1 MGMRHSLNPGP
12 FNNKEHMLITIMA
25 NVGFNT
31 PYTDNI
37 ILSQYLPIY
46 FNQSFASSFSYQILI
61 GLGTNFVGYGLAG
74 LSRKFLVYPSYTVW
88 PTSLVTIALNKAF
101 HTETNV
107 PVAGPFNKTYT
118 WSRMKFFAI
127 AFFGMFAYFWLPDFL
142 FPALSYFNWMSW
154 ISPDNMVLNNIVGS
168 KNGLGLNPLPTFDW
182 NIIAFQYDPLVI
194 PVFSSLNQLA
204 GMTVG
209 FFM

>member
-1 MGMRHSLNPGP
+1 
-12 FNNKEHMLITIMA
+12 MLITIMA

-31 PYTDNI
+31 PYTENI

-46 FNQSFASSFSYQILI
+46 FNQPFAASFSYQILI

-74 LSRKFLVYPSYTVW
+74 ICRRFLVYPSFTVW
-88 PTSLVTIALNKAF
+88 PTALVTIALNKAF

-107 PVAGPFNKTYT
+107 PVSGPFGKSYT
-118 WSRMKFFAI
+118 WSRMKLFTI
-127 AFFGMFAYFWLPDFL
+127 AFSAMFIYFWLPDFL
-142 FPALSYFNWMSW
+142 FPALSYFNWISW
-154 ISPDNMVLNNIVGS
+154 ISPNNQVLNNIVGS
-168 KNGLGLNPLPTFDW
+168 VNGLGLNPWPTFDW

-194 PVFSSLNQLA
+194 PAFALFNQAA
-204 GMTVG
+204 GMCVG